1 MPERP
6 GAGVRLCAALPL
18 IFAAALGLG
27 GQPNAEAVLGAEAPD
42 VATRLEKERVVLLQ
56 QGGDADGTVV
66 ALVLFNKPQ
75 SRVAALLREA
85 ERQPEYRPELVTV
98 RTVQQL
104 PDGRID
110 EQRIKILFTELVYRL
125 RYHED
130 SGTGQLTWRLD
141 DSFDNA
147 IARMQG
153 FWELHDFDHGS
164 ERTLGRFGSD
174 VDVGSGVP
182 RFVQSGM
189 SRKTVL
195 RYVQNVQ
202 RWIDSDG
209 RWRP

>member
-1 MPERP
+1 MSERP
-6 GAGVRLCAALPL
+6 GAGARLCSALPL
-18 IFAAALGLG
+18 IVAATLGLG
-27 GQPNAEAVLGAEAPD
+27 AQPSAEAVLGAEAPD
-42 VATRLEKERVVLLQ
+42 IATRIEKERVVLLQ

-182 RFVQSGM
+182 RFVQNGM
-189 SRKTVL
+189 SRKKVL
-195 RYVQNVQ
+195 QYIQNVR
-202 RWIDSDG
+202 RWVDSDG

>member
-1 MPERP
+1 MPERSRF
-6 GAGVRLCAALPL
+6 GARLCAVLPL
-18 IFAAALGLG
+18 IVVAALELG
-27 GQPNAEAVLGAEAPD
+27 AQPSAEAVLGGEAPEI
-42 VATRLEKERVVLLQ
+42 ATRLEKERVVLLQ
-56 QGGDADGTVV
+56 QAGDSDGTVV
-66 ALVLFNKPQ
+66 ALVLFDQPQ

-98 RTVQQL
+98 RTVQRL

-110 EQRIKILFTELVYRL
+110 EQRIKILFTELLYRL

-130 SGTGQLTWRLD
+130 PGTGKLTWSLD

-153 FWELHDFDHGS
+153 FWELHNFDNGS

-182 RFVQSGM
+182 HFIQNGM

>member
-6 GAGVRLCAALPL
+6 GVGARLCAALPL
-18 IFAAALGLG
+18 LVAVALGLG
-27 GQPNAEAVLGAEAPD
+27 AQPDAEVVLGAEAPD
-42 VATRLEKERVVLLQ
+42 VATRLEQERVVLLQ
-56 QGGDADGTVV
+56 QGGDTDRTLV

-85 ERQPEYRPELVTV
+85 ERQPEYRPELLAV

-130 SGTGQLTWRLD
+130 PGTGKLTWRLD

-182 RFVQSGM
+182 RFVQSEI

>member
-6 GAGVRLCAALPL
+6 GAGARLCAALPL
-18 IFAAALGLG
+18 IVAAALGLG
-27 GQPNAEAVLGAEAPD
+27 AQPSAEAVLGAEAPGI
-42 VATRLEKERVVLLQ
+42 ATRLEEERVVLLR
-56 QGGDADGTVV
+56 QGGDADDTVV

-75 SRVAALLREA
+75 SRVGALLREA

-125 RYHED
+125 RYHD
-130 SGTGQLTWRLD
+130 APGTGRLSWRLD
-141 DSFDNA
+141 DSFDND

-182 RFVQSGM
+182 RFLQSGW

>member
-1 MPERP
+1 MSERP
-6 GAGVRLCAALPL
+6 GAGARLCAALPL
-18 IFAAALGLG
+18 IMAAALGLG
-27 GQPNAEAVLGAEAPD
+27 AQPSAEAVLGTEAPD
-42 VATRLEKERVVLLQ
+42 IASRLEKEHVVLLQ
-56 QGGDADGTVV
+56 QGGGADDTVV
-66 ALVLFNKPQ
+66 ALVLFDKPQ

-85 ERQPEYRPELVTV
+85 ERQPEYRPELLDVH
-98 RTVQQL
+98 TVQQL

-130 SGTGQLTWRLD
+130 PGTGRLTWRLD
-141 DSFDNA
+141 DSFNNA

-174 VDVGSGVP
+174 VDVGGGVP

-202 RWIDSDG
+202 RWVDSDG